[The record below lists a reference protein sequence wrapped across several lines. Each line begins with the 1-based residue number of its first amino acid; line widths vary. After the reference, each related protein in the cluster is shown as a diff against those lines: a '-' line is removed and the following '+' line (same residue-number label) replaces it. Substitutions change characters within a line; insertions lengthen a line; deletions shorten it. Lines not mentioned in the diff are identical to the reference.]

1 MDRRQRLRLKLY
13 GSAAIL
19 GILAG
24 CTTIPDGQPAHV
36 SDSSGSAF
44 VDCEAEFRISTPG
57 PDIVP
62 APEVPDTSLAST
74 SPETSG
80 VSREFR
86 LSADTGWLVLP
97 VPRIS
102 DDLPLQY
109 PPGSSDALSGLP
121 LIHPTLPPAPIVP
134 RIAAIGTERAVETAT
149 LNNVSGDV
157 DGPTAGGAAVELSP
171 GRDATVFV
179 ELGPL
184 VGGAVVEPPS
194 VPGSAPF
201 LEAGPS
207 AGVAVV
213 RDVAVV
219 PVLIDERAA
228 EIPASDANW
237 LQRRTTADPGSD
249 VVITLP
255 GSGWLYV
262 GREYGVGIADH
273 IATRSVAGD
282 DEFVF
287 QFSETGDY
295 GLWFQRQDPSTGQI
309 TNERLQVD
317 ATPGGS
323 DQISVVS
330 LAESPAVALDSGV
343 ADGAPGHPAPVAG
356 PATDR
361 GPVVDGVSEAPAI
374 TPEEATV
381 DGPIQ
386 WRETAIAAS
395 RSGNMPVAVEYWQ
408 KVIAAGGAEARVA
421 RERLF
426 DLAVGQV
433 GPVDAGV
440 LEVAV
445 EALRLAGE
453 LDQERLLNAAQTAD
467 VGGQLVAAISYYGE
481 LTGLSS
487 GMDGLDG
494 IYFRLAQILEKP
506 GPSRD
511 LRRARSLYQSVI
523 AEYPL
528 SRFWDE
534 SAAQIEYLNRHY
546 FEIR

>member
-24 CTTIPDGQPAHV
+24 CTTIPDGQPNQVA
-36 SDSSGSAF
+36 DSSGSAF
-44 VDCEAEFRISTPG
+44 VDCEAEFRVLARG
-57 PDIVP
+57 PLPVP
-62 APEVPDTSLAST
+62 APEVPEASLAST
-74 SPETSG
+74 SVGISG

-109 PPGSSDALSGLP
+109 PPGSSDALSGLR
-121 LIHPTLPPAPIVP
+121 LIHPTLPPAPNAS
-134 RIAAIGTERAVETAT
+134 RIAAIGTVPAVETAT

-157 DGPTAGGAAVELSP
+157 DGPTAGGAVVELSP
-171 GRDATVFV
+171 GRDATVSV

-184 VGGAVVEPPS
+184 VGGAMVEPPS
-194 VPGSAPF
+194 APGSAPYVA
-201 LEAGPS
+201 AGPL

-213 RDVAVV
+213 RDPGVTDTAV
-219 PVLIDERAA
+219 
-228 EIPASDANW
+228 SDADW
-237 LQRRTTADPGSD
+237 LQRRTTVDPGSD

-262 GREYGVGIADH
+262 GREYGVGIADL

-287 QFSETGDY
+287 QFSESGDY
-295 GLWFQRQDPSTGQI
+295 GLWFQRQDPSTGRI

-330 LAESPAVALDSGV
+330 LAEAPAVALDAGV
-343 ADGAPGHPAPVAG
+343 ALGVPGHPAPVAE

-361 GPVVDGVSEAPAI
+361 GPVVDGVPEAPTI
-374 TPEEATV
+374 TPGEATV
-381 DGPIQ
+381 EGPIQ

-421 RERLF
+421 RARLF
-426 DLAVGQV
+426 DLVVGQA
-433 GPVDAGV
+433 GPVDAGD
-440 LEVAV
+440 LDVAV
-445 EALRLAGE
+445 DALRLAGE
-453 LDQERLLNAAQTAD
+453 LDQEHLLNAAESAD
-467 VGGQLVAAISYYGE
+467 VGGHLVAAIAYYGE
-481 LTGLSS
+481 LTELSS
-487 GMDGLDG
+487 RLDGLDG

-511 LRRARSLYQSVI
+511 LRRARSLYQSVTE
-523 AEYPL
+523 EYPL
-528 SRFWDE
+528 SRYWDE